1 MLLPA
6 SREKLHRVNKFLAEA
21 KMTATMDHP
30 HIVSFVG
37 VAWDSLSDLC
47 VVLEYMDGGELRT
60 LLNNEMKA
68 KLSDFGISRE
78 RLDRTMT
85 AGVGTSLWM
94 APEVMLGERYDDKV
108 DMFSFGVVLSEL
120 DVHTRPYARVKKD
133 NLDSNGREM
142 TDSVLLQ
149 KVALGQV
156 QVEFSKA
163 SPKRAKVPP
172 LGLSIFLVFLY
183 GGGLNALPSSVSGL
197 SGANGEGAT
206 ANKLFAI
213 QATYLGDQCG
223 GTPYAITVYEDENC
237 TATACD
243 SYDLFY
249 GSRSINANMMTND
262 CSSNYSELLQIMRDK
277 FGNVRTCFRRFTSA
291 RTVPSSPW
299 LSGTQQGGLCRCL
312 QRVDGLYA
320 VASLNTNASASLKL
334 YLEEP
339 ALPISSTWRRLCLK
353 RSSRLIRVLSI
364 GSDGNSSNDAKV
376 TNGSASASSEA
387 HTGNTSAP
395 GRSLRDEGEAVGL
408 RNFSRTTGQN
418 HDAGVGTSLW
428 MAPEVMLGERYDDKA
443 DVFSFGV
450 VLSELDVH
458 TLPYA
463 RAKKENLDAKGNPI
477 PDSILLQR
485 VALGIVKVEFSDA
498 SRRQS
503 WSLVERRCWAIHP
516 QLKADDGAH
525 FLVERM
531 TGFRNPNSNGFKYSE
546 NTTAEMISIEC
557 TTDYMATLRQKFAG
571 SSSSVATVTSETS
584 SGLTAGAIAT
594 LDARKPVAIRRRF
607 APRYQ
612 SEHVTNFLAEAKMTA
627 SMDRLPA
634 HCHLYW
640 RAWDSFADLHP
651 PGFNQEK
658 ATVALHFAT
667 LSHIAPAISKSG
679 LHNSAWRAELLHA
692 RARRSHRRPAN
703 PPPSAKAANPALL
716 TDVFS
721 DDEEQAAH
729 QERTMNARADVTKCF
744 EYEEPRLTRK
754 TQRWTKTR
762 PSIIV
767 DSLVEKK
774 SKKKLEEIDSQFATE
789 SAEGELTLG
798 SLLGAQTL
806 KPGAEGAERKE
817 ADEKTKT
824 RPRSATCE
832 AAASLWPR
840 TDMEKS
846 VAALLQA
853 GDLSDKKL
861 AKDEEEELARKRVST
876 EEVAARQKELAKLRS
891 LLFYEEQKQRRVKKI
906 KSKTLHKIRNAQD
919 KKAMAKQQEELR
931 ALDPELARKLD
942 EELAEKR
949 AEERLTLKHRNTSKW
964 VKHQLRRGIQADER
978 RAVRSPTSFVE
989 ARSCVARWRLWTV
1002 TTRNMEEDDEEEGDA
1017 ASRLQKR
1024 LEKQASAL
1032 LRSRGRRHVPRLRS
1046 CFGRSGLER
1055 VLMESVSCRRE
1066 RITSARVT
1074 KESRRAKKSK
1084 NAKKKVVVTEQDKAA
1099 VDRALAGGA
1108 LQTASVSM
1116 SGGVS
1121 ARASG
1126 AIAIDLGDGGS
1137 GVALANG
1144 GKKQGKEL
1152 ELGVKTKE
1160 KTNPWLSNAATK
1172 SKRSKRIKKKT
1183 QSKGA
1188 QADVAAAIESLAQDT
1203 KESSKE
1209 DAGIATL
1216 TNGSKNS
1223 KKRKLD
1229 QSKEEPEV
1237 ATKKKNKKA
1246 KKQDKT
1252 TAQDELVR
1260 RAFEFVA
1267 DEEDELAQEKDRL
1280 ASQDADAKK
1289 GAEIA
1294 KLVGMSG
1301 WGSWA
1306 GDGVRVSKRQVA
1318 REQKAKEVAREAKQ
1332 KALAGRKDARLER
1345 VLINEKKDKKA
1356 AKFTVK
1362 DVPYPFTSRAD
1373 PQDHEARRYVHT
1385 PLVLSKEDRKQAKKE
1400 LSLKRKAKF

>member
-1 MLLPA
+1 MARRVPA
-6 SREKLHRVNKFLAEA
+6 RKGK
-21 KMTATMDHP
+21 
-30 HIVSFVG
+30 
-37 VAWDSLSDLC
+37 
-47 VVLEYMDGGELRT
+47 
-60 LLNNEMKA
+60 
-68 KLSDFGISRE
+68 
-78 RLDRTMT
+78 
-85 AGVGTSLWM
+85 
-94 APEVMLGERYDDKV
+94 
-108 DMFSFGVVLSEL
+108 
-120 DVHTRPYARVKKD
+120 
-133 NLDSNGREM
+133 
-142 TDSVLLQ
+142 
-149 KVALGQV
+149 KVASTT
-156 QVEFSKA
+156 SK
-163 SPKRAKVPP
+163 PTTKRK
-172 LGLSIFLVFLY
+172 
-183 GGGLNALPSSVSGL
+183 GGKPR
-197 SGANGEGAT
+197 
-206 ANKLFAI
+206 
-213 QATYLGDQCG
+213 
-223 GTPYAITVYEDENC
+223 
-237 TATACD
+237 D
-243 SYDLFY
+243 S
-249 GSRSINANMMTND
+249 
-262 CSSNYSELLQIMRDK
+262 
-277 FGNVRTCFRRFTSA
+277 
-291 RTVPSSPW
+291 
-299 LSGTQQGGLCRCL
+299 
-312 QRVDGLYA
+312 
-320 VASLNTNASASLKL
+320 
-334 YLEEP
+334 
-339 ALPISSTWRRLCLK
+339 
-353 RSSRLIRVLSI
+353 
-364 GSDGNSSNDAKV
+364 
-376 TNGSASASSEA
+376 
-387 HTGNTSAP
+387 
-395 GRSLRDEGEAVGL
+395 
-408 RNFSRTTGQN
+408 
-418 HDAGVGTSLW
+418 
-428 MAPEVMLGERYDDKA
+428 
-443 DVFSFGV
+443 
-450 VLSELDVH
+450 
-458 TLPYA
+458 
-463 RAKKENLDAKGNPI
+463 
-477 PDSILLQR
+477 
-485 VALGIVKVEFSDA
+485 
-498 SRRQS
+498 
-503 WSLVERRCWAIHP
+503 
-516 QLKADDGAH
+516 
-525 FLVERM
+525 
-531 TGFRNPNSNGFKYSE
+531 
-546 NTTAEMISIEC
+546 
-557 TTDYMATLRQKFAG
+557 
-571 SSSSVATVTSETS
+571 
-584 SGLTAGAIAT
+584 
-594 LDARKPVAIRRRF
+594 
-607 APRYQ
+607 
-612 SEHVTNFLAEAKMTA
+612 
-627 SMDRLPA
+627 
-634 HCHLYW
+634 
-640 RAWDSFADLHP
+640 
-651 PGFNQEK
+651 
-658 ATVALHFAT
+658 
-667 LSHIAPAISKSG
+667 
-679 LHNSAWRAELLHA
+679 
-692 RARRSHRRPAN
+692 
-703 PPPSAKAANPALL
+703 

-729 QERTMNARADVTKCF
+729 QERTMNARADVDEVF
-744 EYEEPRLTRK
+744 EYEEPTFDQEDSEVDEDEAFNSDDEAEYGLFFNKKEKEQEEEDEEEGGDLLSDLLGSAPASRLSTASDEEEEDEEEK
-754 TQRWTKTR
+754 IKNLGEM
-762 PSIIV
+762 V

-774 SKKKLEEIDSQFATE
+774 SKKNLEEIDSQFATE

-806 KPGAEGAERKE
+806 KPGAEAAEEEE

-824 RPRSATCE
+824 GLDLRRVRQQVRELEGDGSTLMLQVNREPVHDARAQRKLAYVEKSKEVDVFEPVVRRNRNKETLDLRVQAPKLEKLTP
-832 AAASLWPR
+832 AALTSKFVAQ

-906 KSKTLHKIRNAQD
+906 KSKLYHKIRNAQD

-964 VKHQLRRGIQADER
+964 VKHQLRRGIQADDATRSAIADQLR
-978 RAVRSPTSFVE
+978 RGEELRRKMDAVDSDDE
-989 ARSCVARWRLWTV
+989 D
-1002 TTRNMEEDDEEEGDA
+1002 MEEEDDDEEGDA

-1032 LRSRGRRHVPRLRS
+1032 VTEIDEDSAEAGKKRGLQGMKFMQRAAQKQREKARTEAEKLLREIRTGE
-1046 CFGRSGLER
+1046 GADGD
-1055 VLMESVSCRRE
+1055 
-1066 RITSARVT
+1066 RILSEGEDYLSSSDEGAEKR
-1074 KESRRAKKSK
+1074 KKIK
-1084 NAKKKVVVTEQDKAA
+1084 KTKKKVVVTEQDKAA

-1160 KTNPWLSNAATK
+1160 KTVVAETQAKTDTEDADMEPAAQGEENPWLSNAATK

-1223 KKRKLD
+1223 KKRKLE

-1362 DVPYPFTSRAD
+1362 DVPYPFTSRTEY
-1373 PQDHEARRYVHT
+1373 EAAMRNPLGSDWNTSQVTNVLTAPKIMKHAGT
-1385 PLVLSKEDRKQAKKE
+1385 SIAPLVLSKEDRKQAKKE

>member
-1 MLLPA
+1 MARRAPA
-6 SREKLHRVNKFLAEA
+6 RKGK
-21 KMTATMDHP
+21 
-30 HIVSFVG
+30 
-37 VAWDSLSDLC
+37 
-47 VVLEYMDGGELRT
+47 
-60 LLNNEMKA
+60 
-68 KLSDFGISRE
+68 
-78 RLDRTMT
+78 
-85 AGVGTSLWM
+85 
-94 APEVMLGERYDDKV
+94 
-108 DMFSFGVVLSEL
+108 
-120 DVHTRPYARVKKD
+120 
-133 NLDSNGREM
+133 
-142 TDSVLLQ
+142 
-149 KVALGQV
+149 KVA
-156 QVEFSKA
+156 S
-163 SPKRAKVPP
+163 
-172 LGLSIFLVFLY
+172 
-183 GGGLNALPSSVSGL
+183 
-197 SGANGEGAT
+197 
-206 ANKLFAI
+206 
-213 QATYLGDQCG
+213 
-223 GTPYAITVYEDENC
+223 
-237 TATACD
+237 
-243 SYDLFY
+243 
-249 GSRSINANMMTND
+249 
-262 CSSNYSELLQIMRDK
+262 
-277 FGNVRTCFRRFTSA
+277 
-291 RTVPSSPW
+291 
-299 LSGTQQGGLCRCL
+299 
-312 QRVDGLYA
+312 
-320 VASLNTNASASLKL
+320 
-334 YLEEP
+334 
-339 ALPISSTWRRLCLK
+339 
-353 RSSRLIRVLSI
+353 
-364 GSDGNSSNDAKV
+364 
-376 TNGSASASSEA
+376 
-387 HTGNTSAP
+387 
-395 GRSLRDEGEAVGL
+395 
-408 RNFSRTTGQN
+408 
-418 HDAGVGTSLW
+418 
-428 MAPEVMLGERYDDKA
+428 
-443 DVFSFGV
+443 
-450 VLSELDVH
+450 
-458 TLPYA
+458 
-463 RAKKENLDAKGNPI
+463 
-477 PDSILLQR
+477 
-485 VALGIVKVEFSDA
+485 
-498 SRRQS
+498 
-503 WSLVERRCWAIHP
+503 
-516 QLKADDGAH
+516 
-525 FLVERM
+525 
-531 TGFRNPNSNGFKYSE
+531 
-546 NTTAEMISIEC
+546 
-557 TTDYMATLRQKFAG
+557 
-571 SSSSVATVTSETS
+571 TS
-584 SGLTAGAIAT
+584 SKPTT
-594 LDARKPVAIRRRF
+594 KRKGGKSR
-607 APRYQ
+607 
-612 SEHVTNFLAEAKMTA
+612 A
-627 SMDRLPA
+627 S
-634 HCHLYW
+634 
-640 RAWDSFADLHP
+640 
-651 PGFNQEK
+651 
-658 ATVALHFAT
+658 
-667 LSHIAPAISKSG
+667 
-679 LHNSAWRAELLHA
+679 
-692 RARRSHRRPAN
+692 
-703 PPPSAKAANPALL
+703 

-729 QERTMNARADVTKCF
+729 QERTMNARADVDEVF
-744 EYEEPRLTRK
+744 EYEEPTFDQEDSEVDEDEAFNSDDEAEYGLFFSKKEKEQEEEDEEEGGDLLSDLLGSAPASRLSTASDDEEEDEDEK
-754 TQRWTKTR
+754 IKNLGE
-762 PSIIV
+762 IV

-806 KPGAEGAERKE
+806 KPGAEGAEEEE

-824 RPRSATCE
+824 RLDLRRVRQQVRELEGDGSTLTLQANREPVHDARAQRKLAYVEKSKEVDVFEPVVRRNRNKETLDLRVQAPKLEKLTP
-832 AAASLWPR
+832 AALTSKFVAQ

-906 KSKTLHKIRNAQD
+906 KSKLYHKIRNAQD

-964 VKHQLRRGIQADER
+964 VKHQLRRGIQADDATRSAIADQLR
-978 RAVRSPTSFVE
+978 RGEELRRKMDAVDSDDE
-989 ARSCVARWRLWTV
+989 D
-1002 TTRNMEEDDEEEGDA
+1002 MEEDDEEEGDA

-1032 LRSRGRRHVPRLRS
+1032 VTEIGEDSAEAGKKRGLQGMKFMQRAAQKQREKARTEAEKLLREIRTGEGADGV
-1046 CFGRSGLER
+1046 
-1055 VLMESVSCRRE
+1055 
-1066 RITSARVT
+1066 RILSEGEDYLSSSDEGVE
-1074 KESRRAKKSK
+1074 KSKKSK

-1160 KTNPWLSNAATK
+1160 KTVVAETQAKTDTEDADMEPAAQGEENPWLSNAATK

-1362 DVPYPFTSRAD
+1362 DVPYPFTSRAEY
-1373 PQDHEARRYVHT
+1373 EAAMRNPLGSDWNTSQVTNVLTAPKIMKHAGT
-1385 PLVLSKEDRKQAKKE
+1385 SIAPLVLSKEDRKQAKKE

>member
-1 MLLPA
+1 MARRAPA
-6 SREKLHRVNKFLAEA
+6 RKGK
-21 KMTATMDHP
+21 
-30 HIVSFVG
+30 
-37 VAWDSLSDLC
+37 
-47 VVLEYMDGGELRT
+47 
-60 LLNNEMKA
+60 
-68 KLSDFGISRE
+68 
-78 RLDRTMT
+78 
-85 AGVGTSLWM
+85 
-94 APEVMLGERYDDKV
+94 
-108 DMFSFGVVLSEL
+108 
-120 DVHTRPYARVKKD
+120 
-133 NLDSNGREM
+133 
-142 TDSVLLQ
+142 
-149 KVALGQV
+149 KVA
-156 QVEFSKA
+156 S
-163 SPKRAKVPP
+163 
-172 LGLSIFLVFLY
+172 
-183 GGGLNALPSSVSGL
+183 
-197 SGANGEGAT
+197 
-206 ANKLFAI
+206 
-213 QATYLGDQCG
+213 
-223 GTPYAITVYEDENC
+223 
-237 TATACD
+237 
-243 SYDLFY
+243 
-249 GSRSINANMMTND
+249 
-262 CSSNYSELLQIMRDK
+262 
-277 FGNVRTCFRRFTSA
+277 
-291 RTVPSSPW
+291 
-299 LSGTQQGGLCRCL
+299 
-312 QRVDGLYA
+312 
-320 VASLNTNASASLKL
+320 
-334 YLEEP
+334 
-339 ALPISSTWRRLCLK
+339 
-353 RSSRLIRVLSI
+353 
-364 GSDGNSSNDAKV
+364 
-376 TNGSASASSEA
+376 
-387 HTGNTSAP
+387 
-395 GRSLRDEGEAVGL
+395 
-408 RNFSRTTGQN
+408 
-418 HDAGVGTSLW
+418 
-428 MAPEVMLGERYDDKA
+428 
-443 DVFSFGV
+443 
-450 VLSELDVH
+450 
-458 TLPYA
+458 
-463 RAKKENLDAKGNPI
+463 
-477 PDSILLQR
+477 
-485 VALGIVKVEFSDA
+485 
-498 SRRQS
+498 
-503 WSLVERRCWAIHP
+503 
-516 QLKADDGAH
+516 
-525 FLVERM
+525 
-531 TGFRNPNSNGFKYSE
+531 
-546 NTTAEMISIEC
+546 
-557 TTDYMATLRQKFAG
+557 
-571 SSSSVATVTSETS
+571 TS
-584 SGLTAGAIAT
+584 SKPTT
-594 LDARKPVAIRRRF
+594 KRKGGKSR
-607 APRYQ
+607 
-612 SEHVTNFLAEAKMTA
+612 A
-627 SMDRLPA
+627 S
-634 HCHLYW
+634 
-640 RAWDSFADLHP
+640 
-651 PGFNQEK
+651 
-658 ATVALHFAT
+658 
-667 LSHIAPAISKSG
+667 
-679 LHNSAWRAELLHA
+679 
-692 RARRSHRRPAN
+692 
-703 PPPSAKAANPALL
+703 

-729 QERTMNARADVTKCF
+729 QERTMNARADVDEVF
-744 EYEEPRLTRK
+744 EYEEPTFDQEDSEVDEDEAFNSDDEAEYGLFFNKKEKEQEEEDEEEGGDLLSDLLGSAPASRLSTASDDEEEDEEEK
-754 TQRWTKTR
+754 IKNLGE
-762 PSIIV
+762 IV

-806 KPGAEGAERKE
+806 KPGAEGAEEEE

-824 RPRSATCE
+824 RLDLRRVRQQVRELEGDGSTLTLQANREPVHDARAQRKLAYVEKSKEVDVFEPVVRRNRNKETLDLRVQAPKLEKLTP
-832 AAASLWPR
+832 AALTSKFVAQ

-906 KSKTLHKIRNAQD
+906 KSKLYHKIRNAQD

-964 VKHQLRRGIQADER
+964 VKHQLRRGIQADDATRSAIADQLR
-978 RAVRSPTSFVE
+978 RGEELRRKMEAVDSDDE
-989 ARSCVARWRLWTV
+989 D
-1002 TTRNMEEDDEEEGDA
+1002 MEEDDEEEGDA

-1032 LRSRGRRHVPRLRS
+1032 VTEIGEDSAEAGKKRGLQGMKFMQRAAQKQREKARTEAEKLLREIRTGEGADGV
-1046 CFGRSGLER
+1046 
-1055 VLMESVSCRRE
+1055 
-1066 RITSARVT
+1066 RILSEGEDYLSSSDEGVE
-1074 KESRRAKKSK
+1074 KSKKSK

-1144 GKKQGKEL
+1144 GKKQVKEL

-1160 KTNPWLSNAATK
+1160 KTVVAETQAKTDTEDADMEPAAQGEENPWLSNAATK

-1362 DVPYPFTSRAD
+1362 DVPYPFTSRAEY
-1373 PQDHEARRYVHT
+1373 EAAMRNPLGSDWNTSQVTNVLTAPKIMKHAGT
-1385 PLVLSKEDRKQAKKE
+1385 SIAPLVLSKEDRKQAKKE

>member
-1 MLLPA
+1 MARRAPA
-6 SREKLHRVNKFLAEA
+6 RKGK
-21 KMTATMDHP
+21 
-30 HIVSFVG
+30 
-37 VAWDSLSDLC
+37 
-47 VVLEYMDGGELRT
+47 
-60 LLNNEMKA
+60 
-68 KLSDFGISRE
+68 
-78 RLDRTMT
+78 
-85 AGVGTSLWM
+85 
-94 APEVMLGERYDDKV
+94 
-108 DMFSFGVVLSEL
+108 
-120 DVHTRPYARVKKD
+120 
-133 NLDSNGREM
+133 
-142 TDSVLLQ
+142 
-149 KVALGQV
+149 KVA
-156 QVEFSKA
+156 S
-163 SPKRAKVPP
+163 
-172 LGLSIFLVFLY
+172 
-183 GGGLNALPSSVSGL
+183 
-197 SGANGEGAT
+197 
-206 ANKLFAI
+206 
-213 QATYLGDQCG
+213 
-223 GTPYAITVYEDENC
+223 
-237 TATACD
+237 
-243 SYDLFY
+243 
-249 GSRSINANMMTND
+249 
-262 CSSNYSELLQIMRDK
+262 
-277 FGNVRTCFRRFTSA
+277 
-291 RTVPSSPW
+291 
-299 LSGTQQGGLCRCL
+299 
-312 QRVDGLYA
+312 
-320 VASLNTNASASLKL
+320 
-334 YLEEP
+334 
-339 ALPISSTWRRLCLK
+339 
-353 RSSRLIRVLSI
+353 
-364 GSDGNSSNDAKV
+364 
-376 TNGSASASSEA
+376 
-387 HTGNTSAP
+387 
-395 GRSLRDEGEAVGL
+395 
-408 RNFSRTTGQN
+408 
-418 HDAGVGTSLW
+418 
-428 MAPEVMLGERYDDKA
+428 
-443 DVFSFGV
+443 
-450 VLSELDVH
+450 
-458 TLPYA
+458 
-463 RAKKENLDAKGNPI
+463 
-477 PDSILLQR
+477 
-485 VALGIVKVEFSDA
+485 
-498 SRRQS
+498 
-503 WSLVERRCWAIHP
+503 
-516 QLKADDGAH
+516 
-525 FLVERM
+525 
-531 TGFRNPNSNGFKYSE
+531 
-546 NTTAEMISIEC
+546 
-557 TTDYMATLRQKFAG
+557 
-571 SSSSVATVTSETS
+571 TS
-584 SGLTAGAIAT
+584 SKPTT
-594 LDARKPVAIRRRF
+594 KRKGGKSR
-607 APRYQ
+607 
-612 SEHVTNFLAEAKMTA
+612 A
-627 SMDRLPA
+627 S
-634 HCHLYW
+634 
-640 RAWDSFADLHP
+640 
-651 PGFNQEK
+651 
-658 ATVALHFAT
+658 
-667 LSHIAPAISKSG
+667 
-679 LHNSAWRAELLHA
+679 
-692 RARRSHRRPAN
+692 
-703 PPPSAKAANPALL
+703 

-729 QERTMNARADVTKCF
+729 QERTMNARADVDEVF
-744 EYEEPRLTRK
+744 EYEEPTFDQEDSEVDEDEAFNSDDEAEYGLFFNKKEKEQEEEDEEEGGDLLSDLLGSAPASRLSTASDDEEEDEDEK
-754 TQRWTKTR
+754 IKNLGE
-762 PSIIV
+762 IV

-806 KPGAEGAERKE
+806 KPGAEGAEEEE

-824 RPRSATCE
+824 RLDLRRVRQQVRELEGDGSTLTLQANREPVHDARAQRKLAYVEKSKEVDVFEPVVRRNRNKETLDLRVQAPKLEKLTP
-832 AAASLWPR
+832 AALTSKFVAQ

-906 KSKTLHKIRNAQD
+906 KSKLYHKIRNAQD

-964 VKHQLRRGIQADER
+964 VKHQLRRGIQADDATRSAIADQLR
-978 RAVRSPTSFVE
+978 RGEELRRKMDAVDSDDE
-989 ARSCVARWRLWTV
+989 D
-1002 TTRNMEEDDEEEGDA
+1002 MEEDDEEEGDA

-1032 LRSRGRRHVPRLRS
+1032 VTEIGEDSAEAGKKRGLQGMKFMQRAAQKQREKARTEAEKLLREIRTGEGADGV
-1046 CFGRSGLER
+1046 
-1055 VLMESVSCRRE
+1055 
-1066 RITSARVT
+1066 RILSEGEDYLSSSDEGVE
-1074 KESRRAKKSK
+1074 KSKKSK

-1160 KTNPWLSNAATK
+1160 KTVVAETQAKTDTEDADMEPAAQGEENPWLSNAATK

-1362 DVPYPFTSRAD
+1362 DVPYPFTSRAEY
-1373 PQDHEARRYVHT
+1373 EAAMRNPLGSDWNTSQVTNVLTAPKIMKHAGT
-1385 PLVLSKEDRKQAKKE
+1385 SIAPLVLSKEDRKQAKKE